1 MQAGEFG
8 GKGGGGG
15 VWLGDSYGGAS
26 ELIQDQIRPGAGWWQ
41 QWGLVFFCFLAVV
54 FLLE

>member
-15 VWLGDSYGGAS
+15 VWLRDSYGGAS
-26 ELIQDQIRPGAGWWQ
+26 ELIQDQICPGAEWWQ
-41 QWGLVFFCFLAVV
+41 QWGFVFFCFLAVV